1 LETVPKL
8 ERKIGLFS
16 ATNIVI
22 ANMVGAGIFTTS
34 GLLMAD
40 LHNPMLMLA
49 LWLLGG
55 IIALAG
61 AFCYG
66 EIGASLPLAGGE
78 YAFLSKLYHPMLGF
92 LSGWVSFLVGFSAP
106 IAASALGLSEYLFR
120 ALPGLFEWDM
130 VSVGVVKKLVAV
142 LVIGVFTGIHLR
154 GVSIGATVQNFLTVL
169 KIIILIAFVGLG
181 ILIGNGN
188 WNHLWEGQPVAYQFG
203 SLKTMALSLMWIM
216 FAYSGWNA
224 STYIGSEII
233 NPLKN
238 IPRSLILGTGSVMLL
253 YLLVN
258 LVLVYGIAPE
268 AMEGVI
274 SIGGL
279 AMHNLFG
286 IQAEQ
291 LFSLMISLA
300 LFSSISAFI
309 ILGPRVYYAMAQDGH
324 FFRFAATIHQ
334 TTKVP
339 VYSILF
345 QGAIAI
351 VIILSGTLDQIFTY
365 MGFSLSI
372 FPLLVVFSLFK
383 IRNASESALRL
394 PGYPITPL
402 LYLAA
407 GVSILILAF
416 LERPIESSIA
426 IGTVLIGIPA
436 YFVFKIRSASGK
448 P

>member
-1 LETVPKL
+1 M
-8 ERKIGLFS
+8 I
-16 ATNIVI
+16 
-22 ANMVGAGIFTTS
+22 GAGIFTTS

-49 LWLLGG
+49 LWMLGG

-120 ALPGLFEWDM
+120 ALPGLFEWDQ
-130 VSVGVVKKLVAV
+130 VSVTVIKKLVAV

-188 WNHLWEGQPVAYQFG
+188 WNHLWEGQPVFYQFG

-268 AMEGVI
+268 EMEGVI

-324 FFRFAATIHQ
+324 FFKFAATVHQ

-345 QGAIAI
+345 QGGIAI

-383 IRNASESALRL
+383 VRNAGNSALRL
-394 PGYPITPL
+394 PGYPITPM
-402 LYLAA
+402 LYLTA
-407 GVSILILAF
+407 GMSILILAF
-416 LERPIESSIA
+416 MERPVESSIA

-436 YFVFKIRSASGK
+436 YFVFKIRSASDK
-448 P
+448 R